1 MQSQPISNGI
11 DAVMKYCIDF
21 RSQQT
26 VSYYAKA
33 CEFIQTYYH
42 QLQQVNYNANINDQI
57 RHEIRLEILD
67 NQTSKYNRERFV
79 FRVLGML
86 DDYYRGLP
94 IRDKYPVVSRYKHQL
109 EPFYQAIAEEFKGSL
124 NVKKNTVPI
133 IYSIA
138 RDFFHYI
145 QQLKITDLSNID
157 HEVIYGFLMQEYKDH
172 RGCMN
177 NVMYVM
183 RLICEHFCNKGF
195 HNVPLELLPFA
206 LAPSRKRVLPAF
218 NRIDLKNILS
228 SPDTGKATGKRDFA
242 ILMLGSVTGI
252 RAIDIA
258 NLKLTDINWREMT
271 IHIVQHKTGYGLSL
285 PFEPSA
291 AAAVSD
297 YILNGRP
304 DSESPFIFLT
314 EDAPYRKMN
323 DKSSVASV
331 LNKYIKIS
339 GIEKKAYDG
348 KSFHALRRSMGVWLL
363 DTSSSPEMI
372 SQILGHRD
380 KDVIKLYLP
389 LDASKLSICALGFEA
404 IPVQS
409 EVYR

>member
-1 MQSQPISNGI
+1 MQSQPIVNGI

-21 RSQQT
+21 RSQTT
-26 VSYYAKA
+26 VSNYARA
-33 CEFIQTYYH
+33 CEFVQKYYN
-42 QLQQVNYNANINDQI
+42 QLQQVNYSVDINDQI

-67 NQTSKYNRERFV
+67 NQTSKYNRARYV
-79 FRVLGML
+79 FRVVGML
-86 DDYYRGLP
+86 DDYYNGIP
-94 IRDKYPVVSRYKHQL
+94 IRHMYPVVSRYKYQL
-109 EPFYQAIAEEFKGSL
+109 EPFYQAISEEFKDSL
-124 NVKKNTVPI
+124 NVKKNTVPML
-133 IYSIA
+133 YSIA

-145 QQLKITDLSNID
+145 QQLKITDLNNIQ

-183 RLICEHFCNKGF
+183 RLISEHLCNKGL
-195 HNVPLELLPFA
+195 HNVLAELLPFA

-218 NRIDLKNILS
+218 NRIDMENILS
-228 SPDTGKATGKRDFA
+228 SPDTEKATGKRDFA
-242 ILMLGSVTGI
+242 ILMLASVTGI

-271 IHIVQHKTGYGLSL
+271 IHFVQHKTGYGLSL

-291 AAAVSD
+291 AAAAAD

-304 DSESPFIFLT
+304 DSENPFVFLT
-314 EDAPYRKMN
+314 EDAPYRKLN
-323 DKSSVASV
+323 DKSSVANV
-331 LNKYIKIS
+331 LNKHIKMS
-339 GIEKKAYDG
+339 GIEKNAYDG

-363 DTSSSPEMI
+363 NTSSSPEMI

-380 KDVIKLYLP
+380 KDIIKRYLP
-389 LDASKLSICALGFEA
+389 LDASDLSICALGFEA